1 MPRCFSKCKKRPNPP
16 CSSDYQ
22 CKWIDGAV
30 RKYCRLSPKYKMNK
44 DCKLRRKFTKKEAK
58 LAIKDLVVGKH
69 RIRKN
74 RATRRARIRSS
85 TNSSSPTAS
94 VYETASEASST
105 KASSTKALSTK
116 NSNSAKRKLAKFI
129 HTKKFKIKANYLKK
143 VCLDSSE
150 CIAFGTELQNISNFF
165 DNFTTFTYLKNIRQ
179 IGDTSSNGTV
189 YQLSY
194 KREGYESHAL
204 MKFSNKNEAD
214 NLMYEYDVGLFIN
227 KMAKKYP
234 CFVETY
240 GLYRIDDATH
250 TSIINKTLNAKTLQ
264 KFRPQTRVNYAVG
277 CVDSRLNCILTQ
289 HIKDAF
295 SLYDICH
302 HSIFLNRDLLYSL
315 AQIYLP
321 LCALGNTFTHY
332 DLHLSNVLLY
342 RPRSRTY
349 IQYHYNITGLGTVTF
364 KCGYMV
370 KIIDYGRSYF
380 KDSENHNS
388 KQIYDTI
395 GGKIECQNSDKKGF
409 SWLENEPLNAKNY
422 FMDSAKPNVSHDL
435 RALKLIK
442 YNTNIVR
449 HLPSNLKNMLTKLQ
463 YKSNYGTAPK
473 TKCTSDKICNVTEAA
488 KYLCELIKNQNTI
501 NQNNLHY
508 QSRTKLGDLYISDK
522 SNIRWVPA

>member
-1 MPRCFSKCKKRPNPP
+1 MPRCFSKCKKREESL

-22 CKWIDGAV
+22 CKWINGAV

-85 TNSSSPTAS
+85 STASSPAS
-94 VYETASEASST
+94 SKYETASEASV
-105 KASSTKALSTK
+105 TK

-150 CIAFGTELQNISNFF
+150 CIAFGTESQNISKFF
-165 DNFTTFTYLKNIRQ
+165 DNFTAFTYLKNIRK
-179 IGDTSSNGTV
+179 IGSDSNNGTV

-194 KREGYESHAL
+194 KREGYESHAI
-204 MKFSNKNEAD
+204 MKFSNNDAAD

-250 TSIINKTLNAKTLQ
+250 TSVKNKTMNAKTLQ
-264 KFRPQTRVNYAVG
+264 KFKQQSQVDYAVG
-277 CVDSRLNCILTQ
+277 CVDSRLNCVLTQ
-289 HIKDAF
+289 HIKDADTLF
-295 SLYDICH
+295 NLCQH
-302 HSIFLNRDLLYSL
+302 PVFLTRDLLYSL
-315 AQIYLP
+315 AQVYLP
-321 LCALGNTFTHY
+321 LCALGDTFTHY
-332 DLHLSNVLLY
+332 DLHLSNILLY
-342 RPRSRTY
+342 RPRPRTY

-380 KDSENHNS
+380 KDSETHNS
-388 KQIYDTI
+388 KKIYNTI
-395 GGKIECQNSDKKGF
+395 IGKRECQNSHLKGF
-409 SWLENEPLNAKNY
+409 EWLENQPLTANNFYIDA
-422 FMDSAKPNVSHDL
+422 ARPNVSHDL
-435 RALKLIK
+435 RALKIIQFYNEIK
-442 YNTNIVR
+442 RNLSPDLKEMMVR
-449 HLPSNLKNMLTKLQ
+449 LQ
-463 YKSNYGTAPK
+463 YQNKFGTAPK
-473 TKCTSDKICNVTEAA
+473 NKCRADSICNVTEAA
-488 KYLCELIKNQNTI
+488 KYLCEVIRKKDTMDENDI
-501 NQNNLHY
+501 HY
-508 QSRTKLGDLYISDK
+508 QGRVKIGDLHVSDRG
-522 SNIRWVPA
+522 NIRWVPT